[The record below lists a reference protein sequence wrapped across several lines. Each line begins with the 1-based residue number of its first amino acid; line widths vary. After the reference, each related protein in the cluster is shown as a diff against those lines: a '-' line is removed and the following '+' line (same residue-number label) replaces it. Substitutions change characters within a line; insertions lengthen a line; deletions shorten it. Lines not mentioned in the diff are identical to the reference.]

1 MSEGMLGRLPLAA
14 VRGPRDTLEEHLA
27 GKDGELWLTELNK
40 FNARKTCWPVGETV
54 QAHVVAKPRPALF
67 SVVATTI
74 LENVA
79 GKKTKSCFAGSRYPY
94 NRDADF
100 DNWLPASQPNM
111 TACTISTLA
120 PSQDWTFVEAAAVIL
135 NVPITTPI
143 KQIGQML
150 IERGHTMTMPQGEV
164 MIEKTES
171 GEKTD
176 MPTNGYG
183 TFFLVENEDGS
194 VSVGRVSRVERVWR
208 AYVHR
213 LGHYTR
219 WYADYRLLIRNL
231 KDPSNL

>member
-1 MSEGMLGRLPLAA
+1 MDTMLRNALWGFLRPL
-14 VRGPRDTLEEHLA
+14 VQLVTNLLSPE
-27 GKDGELWLTELNK
+27 
-40 FNARKTCWPVGETV
+40 VGEEWEREFKKFLRKELCWMSNESTRV
-54 QAHVVAKPRPALF
+54 PAAKPQPALF
-67 SVVATTI
+67 SVIATTI
-74 LENVA
+74 LGNVA
-79 GKKTKSCFAGSRYPY
+79 GKRTKSCFAGSRYPY

-213 LGHYTR
+213 LGHDTR